1 MLRVLGTLKC
11 SAFSQN
17 FESQIEDLGSW
28 VSEIHSGM
36 YPYLVRIVSPLLS
49 CLCFLKVAL
58 ATQRSVQKLCGRL
71 CVQRYQQQQQHRQF
85 R

>member
-1 MLRVLGTLKC
+1 VLGTLKC

-36 YPYLVRIVSPLLS
+36 YPYLVRIVSPPPLLFMFS
-49 CLCFLKVAL
+49 
-58 ATQRSVQKLCGRL
+58 
-71 CVQRYQQQQQHRQF
+71 
-85 R
+85 